1 MQNEVVKQNVN
12 LLVHTILKAV
22 ALAMGI
28 GVAVLSVLNQIDAHS
43 EFGMLGIGLACLAL
57 DSMIKKSVNKFL
69 CGNIGAS
76 WTRRISCSG
85 FLIFV

>member
-43 EFGMLGIGLACLAL
+43 EFGMLGIGLACLVL
-57 DSMIKKSVNKFL
+57 DSMIKKE
-69 CGNIGAS
+69 C
-76 WTRRISCSG
+76 
-85 FLIFV
+85 